1 LLKSKGIKVERT
13 IQRAWGNYEID
24 NYEYDIIAENTVDI
38 VIVEVMTTLG
48 PPEVSDLHEKL
59 WKAKRYMP
67 KYKNMTICGAV
78 AFITANEASDRMAEN
93 QGLFVI
99 RATSGNSSIVN
110 KADFKPKVFW
120 PKIFFFDD
128 IINKKCYI

>member
-67 KYKNMTICGAV
+67 KYKNMTIYGAV
-78 AFITANEASDRMAEN
+78 AFITADGASDRMAEI

-99 RATSGNSSIVN
+99 RTTNSSFSIVN
-110 KADFKPKVFW
+110 NAHFFIPRVF
-120 PKIFFFDD
+120 
-128 IINKKCYI
+128 